1 VLYIRIDETLQQE
14 MEMEMERQRLF
25 LQLLLYL
32 LEKTQ
37 MEIETSFVMIQ
48 QRRTRSALCAWYA
61 E

>member
-1 VLYIRIDETLQQE
+1 

-37 MEIETSFVMIQ
+37 MEIETSFVTIQ
-48 QRRTRSALCAWYA
+48 
-61 E
+61 

>member
-1 VLYIRIDETLQQE
+1 MLYIRIDETLQQE
-14 MEMEMERQRLF
+14 MEMERQGLF

-37 MEIETSFVMIQ
+37 MEIETSFVTIQ